1 MCADKIKKDLQNE
14 YDEYDEYNEYD
25 DEELE
30 EAIINLYAQSIM
42 ESEALDE
49 EINEALENGIDD

>member
-1 MCADKIKKDLQNE
+1 MCADKIEKDLQNE
-14 YDEYDEYNEYD
+14 YDEYDEYD

-30 EAIINLYAQSIM
+30 ETIINLYAQSIV